1 MGKATERPPLIFSK
15 LPFLVI
21 HARTFLLPCVT
32 NSVSS
37 KILDSLNLAHASSD
51 RTFNSGRLLCLFC
64 LFFLIAVG
72 LGYPILNRYD
82 PRQTPGLIDVRS
94 YSAIVTNG
102 IPPGPPH
109 MRFRVLVPWVATP
122 VYHLLR
128 GRVGSWDPVMAAL
141 LTADSFFVAMT
152 AVLITLLG
160 LHVFGDFPTSLVAS
174 LLYLLNFAIPNLRLA
189 GLVDA
194 GEGFFLLAI
203 LWSLSRREYR
213 VLPVIVILGALTKEA
228 FVPLSV
234 TFMAAWWFTAYKERE
249 ARLSRG
255 WIACSC
261 LASIAA
267 ILGLHWKIEGCL
279 PNPLTFAESF
289 HQNRE
294 YLPHLAS
301 SFWDR
306 SMLYIFVWLLP
317 AAMPRL
323 RKFPKP
329 WLIPSAA
336 ASLMIF
342 VMDAYYGASPGTV
355 PRELFSVAGPILAL
369 SAASL
374 LCDRE
379 TIPA

>member
-1 MGKATERPPLIFSK
+1 
-15 LPFLVI
+15 
-21 HARTFLLPCVT
+21 
-32 NSVSS
+32 
-37 KILDSLNLAHASSD
+37 LNPAHASSD
-51 RTFNSGRLLCLFC
+51 RTLRSWRLAGLFC
-64 LFFLIAVG
+64 LFFLIALG

-94 YSAIVTNG
+94 YAAIVTNTSAA
-102 IPPGPPH
+102 GPPH
-109 MRFRVLVPWVATP
+109 MRFRVLLPWVAKP
-122 VYHLLR
+122 VYYSFR

-152 AVLITLLG
+152 AVLIVTLG
-160 LHVFGDFPTSLVAS
+160 LHVFGDFPASLVAS
-174 LLYLLNFAIPNLRLA
+174 LLYLTNFAVPNLRLA

-203 LWSLSRREYR
+203 LWGLSQREYR
-213 VLPVIVILGALTKEA
+213 FLPIIATLGALTKES
-228 FVPLSV
+228 FVPLSII
-234 TFMAAWWFTAYKERE
+234 FMAAWWFTAYKERE

-261 LASIAA
+261 LAGIAA

-301 SFWDR
+301 SLLDR
-306 SMLYIFVWLLP
+306 SMLYIFIWLLP

-323 RKFPKP
+323 RKFPKL
-329 WLIPSAA
+329 WLIPTAT

-342 VMDAYYGASPGTV
+342 VLDAYYGGAPGAV
-355 PRELFSVAGPILAL
+355 ARGLFSVAAPILAL
-369 SAASL
+369 SAAAL
-374 LCDRE
+374 LCNRE
-379 TIPA
+379 PIAA